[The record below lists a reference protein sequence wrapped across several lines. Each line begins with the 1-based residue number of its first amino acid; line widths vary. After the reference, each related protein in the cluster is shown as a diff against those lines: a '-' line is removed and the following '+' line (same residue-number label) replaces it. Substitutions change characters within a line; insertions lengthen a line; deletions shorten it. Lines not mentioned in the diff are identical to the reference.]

1 MENLHVFVYGTLKPG
16 GVNFDCYCGD
26 RVIATRRAYI
36 YGELYDLPKLGYPGI
51 IHGTSHVN
59 GFVLS
64 FDSQTILP
72 ALDALE
78 DYDPHRNPAE
88 NDYNRESIVAYLS
101 AVGVTSPVENR
112 TTTISAWAYFM
123 NPDLVRR
130 SGGILLPDGWW
141 EPQPKDSTTQSG

>member
-1 MENLHVFVYGTLKPG
+1 MVVMGLHVFVYGTLKPG
-16 GVNFDCYCGD
+16 GVNFNRYCGD

-36 YGELYDLPKLGYPGI
+36 YGELYDLPRLGYPGI
-51 IHGTSHVN
+51 IHGTSQVH

-78 DYDPHRNPAE
+78 DFDPRRNPAE

-101 AVGVTSPVENR
+101 ANR
-112 TTTISAWAYFM
+112 TATISAWAYFM
-123 NPDLVRR
+123 NPDLVHRC
-130 SGGILLPDGWW
+130 GGILIPDGWW
-141 EPQPKDSTTQSG
+141 EP